1 MFQLTVM
8 SQWNHMVRSQDDFT
22 VKKCEVTF
30 WGHGKV
36 NIVSSHFFWTHGVM
50 FQLTVMSQWNHKLT
64 SQDDFTTKKCEV
76 TFWGHSKTHI
86 VRSSNFFGE
95 LDMSQTWD
103 QIVDWVMS
111 HPIHVSVYWYF
122 LCVHVL
128 VSVLWCYIRFF
139 LPLNNVVLRVDIFCD
154 ILWLYCFVSCM
165 HQI

>member
-8 SQWNHMVRSQDDFT
+8 SQWNHMVRSQNDFT

-36 NIVSSHFFWTHGVM
+36 SIVSSHFFWTHGVM
-50 FQLTVMSQWNHKLT
+50 FQFTVMSQWTHKVR

-95 LDMSQTWD
+95 LDMSQTWN
-103 QIVDWVMS
+103 QIVDWEE
-111 HPIHVSVYWYF
+111 
-122 LCVHVL
+122 
-128 VSVLWCYIRFF
+128 
-139 LPLNNVVLRVDIFCD
+139 LPLLFIKFMRDLFNTLAISTCHNID
-154 ILWLYCFVSCM
+154 ILWWKSPSLEYPSWEIRLAFIVLGNLTEPV
-165 HQI
+165 

>member
-76 TFWGHSKTHI
+76 TFWDHSKTHI

-103 QIVDWVMS
+103 QIVDWVGPPNTTLVTIRVRRTPYLHNRVS
-111 HPIHVSVYWYF
+111 AYNVQCPERPPTQPKGPVYTAVHPDTIDV
-122 LCVHVL
+122 C
-128 VSVLWCYIRFF
+128 
-139 LPLNNVVLRVDIFCD
+139 LP
-154 ILWLYCFVSCM
+154 
-165 HQI
+165 